1 MLRFKSNGEGDEFL
15 MHQTFRVPF
24 GKGEIAFTLPPAMG
38 GSLVAP
44 RRAEFIKD
52 MKRAVS
58 HALAH
63 PVDSPPLR
71 ALAKPDQKVCILF
84 TDSTRASPDHQ
95 LVPALLEELESAGVR
110 SNDILLLCAT
120 GMHRPSTVE
129 EKRIKLG
136 KRIQEKYRILDH
148 EPMNPDSLV
157 DLGFT
162 QDGVPLAV
170 NKLAFEAD
178 LVIATGI
185 VEPHQYAGY
194 SGGSKTLAI
203 GAGGEKLIAFTHAP
217 RMIDHPGTRLG
228 SIDGNP
234 FQEAVKEAS
243 RVAGLRFIINV
254 VQDEEKRPIAVL
266 AGEPAATFQKL
277 VEIARRVYEVPIPR
291 RYDVAVAG
299 VGFPKD
305 VNLYQATRA
314 ASYLFFAPT
323 CVVKEKGVFILPA
336 PTPEGAGQGP
346 GEQAFYE
353 EMRSAP
359 DMPTL
364 LAKLRRTGC
373 PPGAQ
378 RAFVMAKVLEKTSVI
393 VVGSET
399 PDLVRQM
406 KMTSAS
412 TMEEAFELAAH
423 YLGRKDLDVLVVPHA
438 MLTLPVVS

>member
-1 MLRFKSNGEGDEFL
+1 ME
-15 MHQTFRVPF
+15 QTFRIPF
-24 GKGEIAFTLPPAMG
+24 GTGTISFELPPEMK
-38 GSLVAP
+38 GSLAATKNV
-44 RRAEFIKD
+44 EFIRD
-52 MKRAVS
+52 MKGAVS
-58 HALAH
+58 RALSN

-71 ALAKPDQKVCILF
+71 ALAKPGQKVCILF

-95 LVPALLEELESAGVR
+95 LVPPLLAELESAGIR
-110 SNDILLLCAT
+110 SRDICLVCAT
-120 GMHRPSTVE
+120 GMHRASTLK

-136 KRIQEKYRILDH
+136 EGIQQKYRVLDH
-148 EPMNPDSLV
+148 EPRNPDSIV

-162 QDGVPLAV
+162 EGAVPLVV
-170 NKLAFEAD
+170 NRIAYEAN

-203 GAGGEKLIAFTHAP
+203 GAGGEKVIAFTHSP
-217 RMIDHPGTRLG
+217 HIIDHPGTRLG
-228 SIDGNP
+228 RIDGNP
-234 FQEAVKEAS
+234 FQEAVREVS
-243 RVAGLRFIINV
+243 RIAGLRFIINV

-266 AGEPAATFQKL
+266 AGEPEAAFRNL
-277 VEIARRVYEVPIPR
+277 VEIARRVYEVPVPR

-314 ASYLFFAPT
+314 VSYLFFAPK
-323 CVVKEKGVFILPA
+323 CVVKDKGVFILPA

-353 EMRSAP
+353 EMRNAP
-359 DMPTL
+359 DMPAL
-364 LAKLRRTGC
+364 LAKLRQRGC

-378 RAFVMAKVLEKTSVI
+378 RAFIMAKVLEKSLVI

-406 KMTSAS
+406 KMTPAS
-412 TMEEAFELAAH
+412 TMDEALQLAAR